1 MQAGKKL
8 KEKLQST
15 QRLLPALRLVWQSS
29 PRWTIARVI
38 ILIIQGILPVVS
50 IYLGKLIIDT
60 VAAGLTA
67 TDKTAAFNNV
77 IFIVILAAAATLLT

>member
-29 PRWTIARVI
+29 PRWTIARIV
-38 ILIIQGILPVVS
+38 ILIVQGILPVVA

-60 VAAGLTA
+60 VAASLTTA
-67 TDKTAAFNNV
+67 DKTAAFNNV
-77 IFIVILAAAATLLT
+77 VIFVVLAAVVAL

>member
-1 MQAGKKL
+1 MQVGKKL

-29 PRWTIARVI
+29 PRWTIARVF
-38 ILIIQGILPVVS
+38 ILIVQGILPVFA

-60 VAAGLTA
+60 VAASLTNA
-67 TDKTAAFNNV
+67 DKTAAFNNV
-77 IFIVILAAAATLLT
+77 VFIVILAAAVT